1 MSFLFIFSIVGISW
15 GFRKKFKVLED
26 FDLLFS
32 ISFLVSIIYFFGFF
46 KLLAFGNYL
55 ISFMNYFIY

>member
-32 ISFLVSIIYFFGFF
+32 ISFS
-46 KLLAFGNYL
+46 
-55 ISFMNYFIY
+55 